1 MSNKS
6 KKPPVQA
13 VLSEA
18 NLINLQLQNAGFNL
32 YDPKVE
38 DLDYPCK
45 DKSSGVK
52 DFSDWKYFEKLQGD
66 DFKAYSQQASH
77 IWCPNLLK
85 RISRQQFYFEDMK
98 IKEKEIH
105 DTTPINKTNL
115 AYRIRIQRAKAAA
128 GRYSRVSKISVHYIM
143 LYSRLSP

>member
-38 DLDYPCK
+38 DLDYPCN

-52 DFSDWKYFEKLQGD
+52 DFSDWESLRRDEKY
-66 DFKAYSQQASH
+66 Y
-77 IWCPNLLK
+77 
-85 RISRQQFYFEDMK
+85 ISMIN
-98 IKEKEIH
+98 IK
-105 DTTPINKTNL
+105 N
-115 AYRIRIQRAKAAA
+115 
-128 GRYSRVSKISVHYIM
+128 
-143 LYSRLSP
+143 